1 MRHVD
6 LFGQALLDFYKGR
19 TCKAKIE
26 RDDGYVDEEDL
37 SKYFAEYEIFPNAE
51 KKALKQAKGRVL
63 DIGVGAGR
71 VALYLQS
78 LGHEVVGIDVS
89 DAVLEVSEL
98 RGVRKLVRMSAC
110 DLQFPK
116 NSFDTAIA
124 FCNNFGLCGSMEG
137 VQGMLERLHSII
149 RKDGILLASS
159 VQPTR
164 TRQKAHLRYHKI
176 NLDRGRPPGQVTLRQ
191 LYGGRKGEWWDLLM
205 VTLAEMR
212 QLCEKTGWRTE
223 KTYRGDMDVH
233 VLRKV

>member
-19 TCKAKIE
+19 TYKAKIE

-37 SKYFAEYEIFPNAE
+37 GTYFAEYESFPNAE
-51 KKALKQAKGRVL
+51 KKALKHAKGRVL

-71 VALYLQS
+71 VALCLQS
-78 LGHEVVGIDVS
+78 MGHEVVGIDVS
-89 DAVLEVSEL
+89 DTVLEVSKL
-98 RGVRKLVRMSAC
+98 RGVRRLVRMSAC
-110 DLQFPK
+110 DLQFPN

-137 VQGMLERLHSII
+137 VQGMLERLHGIV
-149 RKDGILLASS
+149 RKDGLFLASS
-159 VQPTR
+159 IQPTR
-164 TRQKAHLRYHKI
+164 TKRKAHLRYHKM
-176 NLDRGRPPGQVTLRQ
+176 NLHRGRPPGQVTLRQ
-191 LYGGRKGEWWDLLM
+191 LYRGRKGEWWDLLM
-205 VTLAEMR
+205 VTHAEMR
-212 QLCEKTGWRTE
+212 QLCEKTGWRIE